1 MTDGRISPVKV
12 LRSPRLVIV
21 AKSVITTSSFG
32 IMISERSIVNTRFF
46 PRNSRR
52 ANAKA
57 AGITITSMRAVVT
70 TVKIMVLMKYLAR
83 GTAEKACA

>member
-1 MTDGRISPVKV
+1 MTEGRISPVKV

-21 AKSVITTSSFG
+21 AKFVITTSSFG
-32 IMISERSIVNTRFF
+32 IIISERSRVNTRFL
-46 PRNSRR
+46 PLNSRR

-57 AGITITSMRAVVT
+57 AGITIMSMRAVVT
-70 TVKIMVLMKYLAR
+70 TVKIIVLMKYLAR